1 MCDNAYEV
9 IAVVRTLYSV
19 ALCAFA
25 LPAVAAWKH
34 AAEWKTD
41 ARVLPFEGSERV
53 TANAAAEALGLAG
66 VKPIGKWTT
75 GTNGTTHWVVEELPA
90 GLSVSLR

>member
-1 MCDNAYEV
+1 MKQTIFC
-9 IAVVRTLYSV
+9 IS
-19 ALCAFA
+19 LCAAA
-25 LPAVAAWKH
+25 LPAV
-34 AAEWKTD
+34 
-41 ARVLPFEGSERV
+41 
-53 TANAAAEALGLAG
+53 AAAEALGLAG

>member
-1 MCDNAYEV
+1 M
-9 IAVVRTLYSV
+9 VRTLYSV

-41 ARVLPFEGSERV
+41 ERVLPFEGTEQA
-53 TANAAAEALGLAG
+53 TAVAAAKELGLAG

-75 GTNGTTHWVVEELPA
+75 GTSGTKHWVVEELPA